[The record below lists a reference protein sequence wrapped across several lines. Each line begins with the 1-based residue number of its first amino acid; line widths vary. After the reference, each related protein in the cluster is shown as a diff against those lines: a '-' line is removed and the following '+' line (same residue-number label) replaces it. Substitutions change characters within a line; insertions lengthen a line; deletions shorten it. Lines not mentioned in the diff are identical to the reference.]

1 MNIGTGSEAMEY
13 APGIS
18 QIATLL
24 ADPKR
29 SAMLWALIDGGTR
42 GAEELARLVGVTP
55 SSASAHLARLSSAGL
70 LKFEARGRKRF
81 FRLAAPE
88 VGAAVEALVSVSRV
102 RVGRSHNEPLPR
114 ATADMR
120 RACHCG
126 EHLGGELAGQLY
138 QRMLA
143 AQWLQ
148 PRGSLIDITHKG
160 ALGLAA
166 IGIYSQGF
174 AARGGLQVCEGWD
187 GEHPHAGGALGAS
200 LMTLFMQS
208 GWLRAREG
216 SRALQV
222 TVAGLR
228 AIRNLA
234 SQ

>member
-1 MNIGTGSEAMEY
+1 MEY

-102 RVGRSHNEPLPR
+102 RVGPSRDEALPR
-114 ATADMR
+114 PPADMR
-120 RACHCG
+120 KACCCG
-126 EHLGGELAGQLY
+126 EHLGGEVAGQLY

-143 AQWLQ
+143 AQWLH
-148 PRGSLIDITHKG
+148 PRGGVVDITHKG
-160 ALGLAA
+160 TLGLAA
-166 IGIYSQGF
+166 VGIYSQAF
-174 AARGGLQVCEGWD
+174 AAPGALQVCAGWN

-200 LMTLFMQS
+200 LMKLFMQS

-222 TVAGLR
+222 TATGLR
-228 AIRNLA
+228 AIRNIA
-234 SQ
+234 CQ